1 MWCWGRV
8 KCAAAKA
15 IWQAKGA
22 CAIENAVL
30 VGCACGG
37 VCKTR
42 ITCITR
48 KTRISSIHAGCRVK
62 MPRKPHKYCL
72 PRFSLPCFSLSCF
85 GKPKQAQCSYV
96 LERAM
101 GIEPTLFA
109 WEARV
114 LPLNDTRGRKG
125 CDSSGAPPWLPPLAA
140 RCARRLRA
148 WPDTGPPRNRRRP
161 AGRGRRRAAAAPAPV
176 CRRRWR
182 AFPSR

>member
-114 LPLNDTRGRKG
+114 LPLND
-125 CDSSGAPPWLPPLAA
+125 A
-140 RCARRLRA
+140 REARRAGLQQGVGEVGIVAGPRA
-148 WPDTGPPRNRRRP
+148 GLTSGCRPCRGISSRGTRPCRGVSPRGP
-161 AGRGRRRAAAAPAPV
+161 GRIV
-176 CRRRWR
+176 
-182 AFPSR
+182 